1 MGEAVEV
8 ERTAVGVHE
17 VLLAGAVDGVAETE
31 FDGTARDIGGAAVV
45 LSVVKQQGT
54 RTHLGEVRTHDDL
67 AGQVDGHAVHDLE
80 VASVSHGGGSELD
93 AGNRQCMSDGG

>member
-1 MGEAVEV
+1 M
-8 ERTAVGVHE
+8 HE

-31 FDGTARDIGGAAVV
+31 LDGTARDIGGAAVV

-54 RTHLGEVRTHDDL
+54 RAHLGEIRTHDDL

-93 AGNRQCMSDGG
+93 ARNRQCMSDGG